1 MPRIDL
7 LFLVP
12 FPAAYRTSTVTSYFE
27 VFLLGSIQSGN
38 SRLIFR
44 FFVGKAENCRNVENT
59 RSEVRRLGF
68 QPIGLTSG
76 GGIICAPPIA
86 CSLHF
91 YSFRLFPQ
99 KAKNK
104 ATVAALYRA

>member
-44 FFVGKAENCRNVENT
+44 FLWEKPKTVEM
-59 RSEVRRLGF
+59 
-68 QPIGLTSG
+68 
-76 GGIICAPPIA
+76 
-86 CSLHF
+86 
-91 YSFRLFPQ
+91 
-99 KAKNK
+99 
-104 ATVAALYRA
+104 